1 MRPTRSPFLFV
12 KVTTRGQ
19 IPLFHHEDQK
29 RPSSISN
36 IPLTNHNSTHINT
49 QLYFFVMSPHVLCP
63 WFFPHLSRTSF
74 SSIPQPSATCPPPAL
89 PPPFSPPPAPSL
101 LLDIC
106 PTGPGISSYQKQ
118 HKSITSVFPPL
129 AYREGGKNTI
139 NCSHLLCMIFFFF
152 LSASVS
158 PWLTSLWV
166 RINHLRDAVGLVIK
180 SGTESERL
188 RVNVHGFTTTEKMNC
203 CFSLVT
209 DLDSFAVLS
218 ALNPSPTFPP
228 HL

>member
-1 MRPTRSPFLFV
+1 MSFV
-12 KVTTRGQ
+12 LG
-19 IPLFHHEDQK
+19 
-29 RPSSISN
+29 
-36 IPLTNHNSTHINT
+36 
-49 QLYFFVMSPHVLCP
+49 FF
-63 WFFPHLSRTSF
+63 R
-74 SSIPQPSATCPPPAL
+74 TCPEQVSPQFLNLQPPVPL
-89 PPPFSPPPAPSL
+89 LLYLLIFHPPAPSL

-139 NCSHLLCMIFFFF
+139 NCSHLLCMIFFFS

>member
-49 QLYFFVMSPHVLCP
+49 QLFFFFVMSPHVLCP
-63 WFFPHLSRTSF
+63 WFFPHLSRTRF

-89 PPPFSPPPAPSL
+89 PPHFPPPPAPSL

-129 AYREGGKNTI
+129 AYGEGGKKHNKLF
-139 NCSHLLCMIFFFF
+139 SSFMHDFFFF
-152 LSASVS
+152 
-158 PWLTSLWV
+158 
-166 RINHLRDAVGLVIK
+166 
-180 SGTESERL
+180 
-188 RVNVHGFTTTEKMNC
+188 
-203 CFSLVT
+203 FSLGLCV
-209 DLDSFAVLS
+209 SVA
-218 ALNPSPTFPP
+218 NFP
-228 HL
+228 LGEDQSS